1 MSALYIYHLHKRR
14 RNLMTSLH
22 QVLIILAPSG
32 ISLAKILLG
41 TVFAR
46 GLTSACASLTAC
58 LITAAHF
65 CMAQGQRETLGAEAI
80 IISTDVEYEVIN
92 SEVTK
97 NGGTVR
103 DAGLSFSFHVK
114 TDYRSCNI
122 LHRDATVN
130 CHYHCNVSKRGIF
143 KQSQKF

>member
-1 MSALYIYHLHKRR
+1 
-14 RNLMTSLH
+14 MTSFH

-58 LITAAHF
+58 LITAVHF
-65 CMAQGQRETLGAEAI
+65 CMAQGQKETLGAEAI

-92 SEVTK
+92 GEVII
-97 NGGTVR
+97 N
-103 DAGLSFSFHVK
+103 
-114 TDYRSCNI
+114 
-122 LHRDATVN
+122 
-130 CHYHCNVSKRGIF
+130 
-143 KQSQKF
+143 